1 MEFTNIKKFINS
13 TKPGTFQKMLSKT
26 QITEDVVKQVESVI
40 KVGILNKNRKEI
52 LEKNKII
59 NDKLPYGSYLIDK
72 YIIEHTN
79 KNGEYNLYLRY
90 YTTHHRPKVKY
101 FYQGQ
106 EVTKQYLIDNKI
118 ITESKLKSNDSSV
131 RNINIKNIIRLGNF
145 A

>member
-1 MEFTNIKKFINS
+1 MKKETILEFINS
-13 TKPGTFQKMLSKT
+13 TKPGTFQKMISET
-26 QITEDVVKQVESVI
+26 QITEDLIKRVESVI

-79 KNGEYNLYLRY
+79 KNNEYNLYLRY
-90 YTTHHRPKVKY
+90 YTTHHKAKVKY
-101 FYQGQ
+101 FYKGQ

-118 ITESKLKSNDSSV
+118 VSESKIKSNDSSV

>member
-1 MEFTNIKKFINS
+1 MKKETILEFIKA
-13 TKPGTFQKMLSKT
+13 TKKGTFQKMISET
-26 QITEDVVKQVESVI
+26 QITEDLVKRVESVI
-40 KVGILNKNRKEI
+40 RVGIDNKNRADN
-52 LEKNKII
+52 KNKVTG
-59 NDKLPYGSYLIDK
+59 DLPWGEFTLEY

-79 KNGEYNLYLRY
+79 KNGEHNVYLRY
-90 YTTHHRPKVKY
+90 YTTKHRPKVKY

-118 ITESKLKSNDSSV
+118 ISESKLKSNDSSV